1 MDVGEKLQTP
11 CEGTSAVWYVS
22 NKEKGNSA
30 QAQDKYKKLIPLP
43 SVHTWKKKKIIIK
56 SKTAYF

>member
-11 CEGTSAVWYVS
+11 CEGTSAVQCYVS

-30 QAQDKYKKLIPLP
+30 HAQDNYKELNGPNGFR
-43 SVHTWKKKKIIIK
+43 KKK
-56 SKTAYF
+56 